1 VKVKYHLNTIYW
13 QLLRSLKNM
22 HFNLL
27 FFLLSQLLWP
37 IILLG
42 TFYLSYT
49 PLLDPSEPQITEF
62 TGGGSLWTFL
72 VPGIFVIY
80 LYMEYIGLGSQLAR
94 DRDYGVLEPI
104 FLSPVNRTIWLFGTA
119 SSVLPSGIISSTGFL
134 LSAHFLFTI
143 ELPHPFVLILLVF
156 IVLLSSVPWGAMVCA
171 IFLSG
176 RNSRLLYAIFE
187 TPGEFLSGS
196 RFPVTALP
204 AFLST
209 ISLFYPLSHAVSLL
223 RLGWYETILW
233 QKILKEVFTLGVL
246 AILYLGIAIFL
257 FHWAEERG
265 KRQGTLT
272 FT

>member
-1 VKVKYHLNTIYW
+1 
-13 QLLRSLKNM
+13 M

-49 PLLDPSEPQITEF
+49 PLIDPSKPRVAEF
-62 TGGGSLWTFL
+62 IGGGTLWTFL
-72 VPGIFVIY
+72 VPGIIVIY
-80 LYMEYIGLGSQLAR
+80 LYMEYLGLGSQLAR

-104 FLSPVNRTIWLFGTA
+104 FLSPVNRMIWLFGTA

-134 LSAHFLFTI
+134 LSAHFLFSI
-143 ELPHPFVLILLVF
+143 ELPHPFVLTLLLF
-156 IVLLSSVPWGAMVCA
+156 IVLLTSVPWGAMVCA

-176 RNSRLLYAIFE
+176 RNSRFLYAIFE

-204 AFLST
+204 VFLSSL
-209 ISLFYPLSHAVSLL
+209 SLFYPLSHAVSLL
-223 RLGWYETILW
+223 RLGWYQNILW
-233 QKILKEVFTLGVL
+233 QKILKEVFYLGAL
-246 AILYLGIAIFL
+246 SILYLCIAIFL
-257 FHWAEERG
+257 FHRAEERG
-265 KRQGTLT
+265 KQQGTLT